1 MRDTL
6 IVLGNGFD
14 LDLGWKTSY
23 ADFYRAKK
31 YIFDCYDGI
40 KYIKDMMQ
48 GEHWYDLEGYIRTC
62 LVEMPESRANELN
75 SFWLVCRNNIFEYL
89 SIGENGIFTTNIH
102 SCAYRFLTGITKK
115 STILTFNYT
124 NPFTKNNIENH
135 AAEYIHV
142 HGALDNNIQANKIKL
157 GVDSFVR
164 DENSLVT
171 QELAQLLIKS
181 YKNEYIDKVFQ
192 LLKTHKNI
200 IFYGHSFG
208 QTDADYFK
216 SYFKHV
222 ISGNMS
228 EQNIY
233 LVTKDAK
240 GLQQMKNNLGKYDI
254 EYGDLALSKSNVFP
268 VFTAQ
273 GIDNNEFKEILSL
286 I

>member
-1 MRDTL
+1 MKDTL

-23 ADFYRAKK
+23 ADFYQAKK
-31 YIFDCYDGI
+31 HIFQRYNGM
-40 KYIKDMMQ
+40 KYIQDMEK
-48 GEHWYDLEGYIRTC
+48 GEYWYDLEGYIRAC
-62 LVEMPESRANELN
+62 LVKLQENRADELN
-75 SFWLVCRNNIFEYL
+75 SFWQVCRNNIFEYL
-89 SIGENGIFTTNIH
+89 SIGNNAIFNTNKH
-102 SCAYRFLTGITKK
+102 SCAYMFLSGITRKT
-115 STILTFNYT
+115 TIVTFNYT

-142 HGALDNNIQANKIKL
+142 HGALENNIQVNKIKL

-164 DENSLVT
+164 DENILVD
-171 QELAQLLIKS
+171 QELTQPLIKS
-181 YKNEYIDKVFQ
+181 YGNEYIDKVFQ

-200 IFYGHSFG
+200 IFYGHSLG

-222 ISGNMS
+222 ISGNMP

-240 GLQQMKNNLGKYDI
+240 GLQQMRDNLRKYDI
-254 EYGDLALSKSNVFP
+254 EYGNLAFSKSNVSP

-273 GIDNNEFKEILSL
+273 GVDNNKFKEILSL